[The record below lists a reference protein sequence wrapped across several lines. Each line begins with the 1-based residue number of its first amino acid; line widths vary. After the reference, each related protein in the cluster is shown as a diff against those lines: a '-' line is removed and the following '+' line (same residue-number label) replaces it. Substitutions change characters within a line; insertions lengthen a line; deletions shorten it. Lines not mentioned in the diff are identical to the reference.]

1 MVVLNSVSR
10 GFHDEKSKLPPR
22 YLALISFLSALFS
35 SGKMDFRGKHH
46 LLGEALFLR
55 SKAP

>member
-10 GFHDEKSKLPPR
+10 GFHDEKLKLPPR
-22 YLALISFLSALFS
+22 YLTLIFFLSAMFS
-35 SGKMDFRGKHH
+35 SGKIDFRGKHH

-55 SKAP
+55 SKTP